1 MSKKHPTQEQMM
13 EALTKPGPQLN
24 SQRVNEAAPPS
35 QEFGM
40 QVKLHQLRPYDRNP
54 RRLRNPRYDEIKQSI
69 REVGLKQPP
78 PVTQRPGDDKYMIS
92 DGGNTRL
99 QILNELYEET
109 GEDHFNTIWVIYR
122 PWISEAH
129 VLAGHLSE
137 DQDHGEL
144 AWIEKAL
151 GIEQLKHTLE
161 EEAGE
166 TLSQRAL
173 ARQARELGFAVDVS
187 HISRMLYT
195 VEHIWPSLPLTLE
208 SGLGR
213 PQIKKII
220 AYREACLRIWKHID
234 ERPEEEFGPA
244 FHEVLS
250 QFDHE
255 EQTELPWSI
264 VEDRL
269 LGMLEDHSTDI
280 HLFPIDNALKQIL
293 TYRQRRWP
301 ITDDCQ
307 DIWLPLDAE
316 IQRARDPENAPPL
329 WPAEPET
336 ENRQPPRMT
345 PRSDDQAPLGDSA
358 GEPVTLETDAEPS
371 HAPASNTPTESP
383 AVGDDD
389 QVSAL
394 QEQVRALEAQLA
406 ARTEDESDAPTTQ
419 EANTVPSPSS
429 TTEESDDTASTESLE
444 ALLDDRRDALTLSEV
459 EEPAGHRRLRDMLT
473 REHGEAPNDFDDNA
487 LRAIPLMSNGPM
499 HPITDLWYV
508 EPQYREPRELRIQI
522 SQFAQALARWA
533 GFNMPGDS
541 YNPVQPTYEEGLGYT
556 LEPLSEEQA
565 QSQRAQRVWQLLA
578 SLLGEEELNPAYPM
592 ELSVLGA
599 LVGGTDD
606 DERLPD
612 EVLVRLFRL
621 IRLIRLL
628 KDALA
633 EEDAS

>member
-24 SQRVNEAAPPS
+24 TDRVKEAAPPS

-40 QVKLHQLRPYDRNP
+40 QVTLNQLRPYDRNP
-54 RRLRNPRYDEIKQSI
+54 RTLRNPRYEEIKASI
-69 REVGLKQPP
+69 REVGLKQAP

-109 GEDHFNTIWVIYR
+109 GEDLFNTLWVIYR
-122 PWISEAH
+122 PWVSEAH

-137 DQDHGEL
+137 NETRGEL
-144 AWIEKAL
+144 SWIEKAL

-173 ARQARELGFAVDVS
+173 ARQAQELGFAVNQS
-187 HISRMLYT
+187 HISKMLYT

-208 SGLGR
+208 SGMGKD
-213 PQIKKII
+213 QIQKLIS
-220 AYREACLRIWKHID
+220 YREACLRIWKHID

-244 FHEVLS
+244 FHEILS

-255 EQTELPWSI
+255 EQTELPWSM

-329 WPAEPET
+329 WPAEPEAG
-336 ENRQPPRMT
+336 NRQPPRTT

-371 HAPASNTPTESP
+371 HAPASNAPTESP
-383 AVGDDD
+383 AGGDDGK
-389 QVSAL
+389 VSAL
-394 QEQVRALEAQLA
+394 QAKVRELEAQLSTRA
-406 ARTEDESDAPTTQ
+406 DDDNVAPTTLGSD
-419 EANTVPSPSS
+419 TVPSPSVP
-429 TTEESDDTASTESLE
+429 TTEEDDTAATESLD

-459 EEPAGHRRLRDMLT
+459 EEAEGHRRLRDMLT
-473 REHGEAPNDFDDNA
+473 REHGEAPNDFEDNA

-508 EPQYREPRELRIQI
+508 EPRYREPYQLRLQI

-533 GFNMPGDS
+533 GFNLPGDS
-541 YNPVQPTYEEGLGYT
+541 DNPVQPDYHNGLGYT

-592 ELSVLGA
+592 ELSVLGG
-599 LVGGTDD
+599 LIGGTDD

>member
-1 MSKKHPTQEQMM
+1 MSKRHPTQEQMM

-24 SQRVNEAAPPS
+24 SQRVKEAAPPS

-40 QVKLHQLRPYDRNP
+40 QVTLNQLRPYDRNP
-54 RRLRNPRYDEIKQSI
+54 RTLRNPRYDEIKASI
-69 REVGLKQPP
+69 REVGLKQAP

-99 QILNELYEET
+99 EILNELYEET

-122 PWISEAH
+122 PWVSEAH

-137 DQDHGEL
+137 NETRGEL
-144 AWIEKAL
+144 TWIEKSL
-151 GIEQLKHTLE
+151 GLEQLKATLE
-161 EEAGE
+161 EDAGE
-166 TLSQRAL
+166 SLSQREL
-173 ARQARELGFAVDVS
+173 ARRANELGFALERT

-220 AYREACLRIWKHID
+220 AYREACLRIWQHID

-336 ENRQPPRMT
+336 ENRQPPRTT

-371 HAPASNTPTESP
+371 HAPPSNTPTESP
-383 AVGDDD
+383 AGGDDD

-394 QEQVRALEAQLA
+394 QAQVQALEAQLA
-406 ARTEDESDAPTTQ
+406 TRTKDESVASTTL
-419 EANTVPSPSS
+419 AADTVPSPSS
-429 TTEESDDTASTESLE
+429 TTEESDETASTETLE

-459 EEPAGHRRLRDMLT
+459 EVAEGHRRLRDMLT
-473 REHGEAPNDFDDNA
+473 REHGEVPNDFEDNA

-533 GFNMPGDS
+533 GFNLPGDS
-541 YNPVQPTYEEGLGYT
+541 DNPVQPDYDQGLGYT
-556 LEPLSEEQA
+556 LAPLSEAQA

-578 SLLGEEELNPAYPM
+578 GLLGEAELNPAYPM
-592 ELSVLGA
+592 ELSVLGD
-599 LVGGTDD
+599 LIGGTDD
-606 DERLPD
+606 HERLPD